1 MILKIKKERKVQIMF
16 ETIFT
21 VIFLGG
27 YFMTGGFLF
36 LLRKV
41 ALAHPNWKTYF
52 GWNYADSVT
61 EWLRMW
67 FIFGGFMLVGYI
79 ESH

>member
-1 MILKIKKERKVQIMF
+1 MF